1 MTINKHGLPRTVPE
15 GIKRQI
21 RQRCGFGCVICGLG
35 FYEYEHF
42 DPDYC
47 DAHEHNPDG
56 MTLLCSQC
64 NQKRARNR
72 LSAKTV
78 AEANNNPKCLQQ
90 GFAHEMFDFHSEP
103 LRIVFAGNTFYNCL
117 HLIMINGTPILSV
130 EPSPD
135 ENKPILLSGLFCDSA
150 GRESL
155 RIIENE
161 WIVDSGYWDVECE
174 GPKIIIRSAPR
185 KICLALRMLPPE
197 GIVIERLEMFYQ
209 GVFLKGNENVLEI
222 CYDGKNW
229 HRWSGV
235 SMKNFD
241 VAISF
246 IHGPLVANDAC
257 Y

>member
-15 GIKRQI
+15 SIKRQI

-72 LSAKTV
+72 LSAFTV
-78 AEANNNPKCLQQ
+78 AEANKNPRCLQQ
-90 GFAHEMFDFHSEP
+90 GFANEMFDFHNKP
-103 LRIVFAGNTFYNCL
+103 LEVIFGGVRFYDCK
-117 HLIMINGTPILSV
+117 HLIEINGTPIFSV
-130 EPSPD
+130 ESSD
-135 ENKPILLSGLFCDSA
+135 DNSPILLSGVFCDSL

-155 RIIENE
+155 QIKKNE
-161 WIVDSGYWDVECE
+161 WMVNSGSWDVECV
-174 GPKIIIRSAPR
+174 GPRIIIRSAPR
-185 KICLALRMLPPE
+185 QISLILKMCPPE
-197 GIVIERLEMFYQ
+197 GIVVERMEMFYD
-209 GVFLKGNENVLEI
+209 GVWLKGTQDDLLV
-222 CYDGKNW
+222 CYDGKSWQHWFGCN
-229 HRWSGV
+229 V
-235 SMKNFD
+235 SHCTIG
-241 VAISF
+241 ISF
-246 IHGPLVANDAC
+246 SNRLSAANENI